1 MNNVFN
7 KVTLKSLKKNRTR
20 TIVTIIGI
28 ILSAAMICAVTTFA
42 SSIINYTIQVS
53 EWENGSWHGNE
64 FITSYETYKKI
75 ADSDAV
81 KDTAYLQRILKQIIF
96 LLYLFLKIQLILLYL
111 DLYLTF

>member
-1 MNNVFN
+1 
-7 KVTLKSLKKNRTR
+7 
-20 TIVTIIGI
+20 
-28 ILSAAMICAVTTFA
+28 MICAVTTFA

-81 KDTAYLQRILKQIIF
+81 KDTAYLQNIAILMTMVVKTNVNHILMLLVLLKKQMICFQFI
-96 LLYLFLKIQLILLYL
+96 LQKVNIQLIQMK
-111 DLYLTF
+111 